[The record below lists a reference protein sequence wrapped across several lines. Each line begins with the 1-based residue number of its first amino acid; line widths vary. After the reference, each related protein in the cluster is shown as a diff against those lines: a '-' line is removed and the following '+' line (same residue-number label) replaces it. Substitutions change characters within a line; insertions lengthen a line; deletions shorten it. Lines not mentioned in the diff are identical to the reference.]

1 MLYINILMHLMLC
14 GCEMGGFWFSFLV
27 LGSSGSVHLYIAGSC
42 IPSGPDYHAAT
53 SVDISCGTVVGM
65 HEPAMYEWTSTCT
78 GDCFVLGST
87 NATVTQPVLRSA
99 DSGSHTCSVTD
110 AVGNTGEA
118 TINVNVFG
126 K

>member
-1 MLYINILMHLMLC
+1 MQIT
-14 GCEMGGFWFSFLV
+14 S
-27 LGSSGSVHLYIAGSC
+27 
-42 IPSGPDYHAAT
+42 IPLGPDYHAAT
-53 SVDISCGTVVGM
+53 SLNISCGTVANM
-65 HEPAMYEWTSTCT
+65 YEPATYAWTSTCT
-78 GDCFVLGST
+78 GDCFLLGST
-87 NATVTQPVLRSA
+87 NATVTQPVLHSI